1 MTKLHLMT
9 QGHPYWEETISLANR
24 CSWRAGPL
32 LAEKMKKNDFK
43 EWERVCAACVGGK
56 VAGFCIVAEK
66 DELPEK
72 YPFTPFIGFV
82 FVAEEYRG
90 KRLSEKMIQH
100 GAAYACHLGYEQIYI
115 MSGEIGLYEKY
126 GFVKL
131 GDFETIYGNVDQLFV
146 MNIRQHPIFIARVMK
161 GDAMP

>member
-66 DELPEK
+66 DELPEE

-146 MNIRQHPIFIARVMK
+146 MNIRQHPL
-161 GDAMP
+161 DS

>member
-1 MTKLHLMT
+1 M
-9 QGHPYWEETISLANR
+9 ADR

-146 MNIRQHPIFIARVMK
+146 MNIRQHPL
-161 GDAMP
+161 DS

>member
-146 MNIRQHPIFIARVMK
+146 MNIGQTLINP
-161 GDAMP
+161 

>member
-131 GDFETIYGNVDQLFV
+131 GGFETIYGNVDQLFV
-146 MNIRQHPIFIARVMK
+146 MNIGQPPL
-161 GDAMP
+161 DS

>member
-90 KRLSEKMIQH
+90 KRLSKKMIQH

-146 MNIRQHPIFIARVMK
+146 MNIGQSPL
-161 GDAMP
+161 DS

>member
-1 MTKLHLMT
+1 M
-9 QGHPYWEETISLANR
+9 ANR
-24 CSWRAGPL
+24 CSWKAGPL

-115 MSGEIGLYEKY
+115 MSGEIGLHEKY

-146 MNIRQHPIFIARVMK
+146 MNIGQHSL
-161 GDAMP
+161 DS

>member
-66 DELPEK
+66 DELLEK

-100 GAAYACHLGYEQIYI
+100 GAAYACHLGYEQIHI

-131 GDFETIYGNVDQLFV
+131 GGFETIYGNVDQLFV
-146 MNIRQHPIFIARVMK
+146 MNIGQSPL
-161 GDAMP
+161 DS

>member
-24 CSWRAGPL
+24 CLWRAGPL

-90 KRLSEKMIQH
+90 KRLPKKMIQH

-146 MNIRQHPIFIARVMK
+146 MNIGQSPL
-161 GDAMP
+161 DS

>member
-146 MNIRQHPIFIARVMK
+146 MNIGQHPL
-161 GDAMP
+161 DS

>member
-1 MTKLHLMT
+1 M
-9 QGHPYWEETISLANR
+9 ADR

-56 VAGFCIVAEK
+56 VAGFCIVAEQ
-66 DELPEK
+66 DELPEN
-72 YPFTPFIGFV
+72 YP
-82 FVAEEYRG
+82 
-90 KRLSEKMIQH
+90 LSEGMIREA
-100 GAAYACHLGYEQIYI
+100 AAYVSTLGHQKLYI

-131 GDFETIYGNVDQLFV
+131 GEYETIYGDVDQLFV
-146 MNIRQHPIFIARVMK
+146 MELEGVMQ
-161 GDAMP
+161 